1 LIAKEKRRAV
11 MQDMGKGQEALAETK
26 AALKVWVWVRV
37 RVRVRHRQDKQ
48 RQALTSLDKKRLAL
62 TRKD

>member
-1 LIAKEKRRAV
+1 